1 MYLPQRKAQTIVS
14 LVVLVIACT
23 VIFGWLTGNTS
34 IVKLNNSFP
43 PMQFNTAACFGILAI
58 VNFIPKTSKFSYSRC
73 ILSLI
78 VLIIS
83 LLTLSEYLFGLNFG
97 IDHIISAKAI
107 DHSLYPGRMSPNT
120 AVCFL
125 LLAIANILPRFK
137 KNVLLFKGI
146 FFGANLT
153 VFLLAYIALLGY
165 FFNISLYFSWGH
177 ITGMA
182 LHTSICFFI
191 LTLFRISFKGVK
203 SKVHIIG
210 IILSAVTFVIFFLF
224 WLYTFDQDTKAIKST
239 VQREV
244 SLLGANLEKKLNL
257 ETTAIDR
264 LYKRLGTSSYSSR
277 EAIVADMQAYENDYP
292 NIYFIYYIQDKQ
304 QEPIFLSNYNITQ
317 AQALDVLKECSS
329 SKTLSK
335 TKTICIREESNK
347 FNVVFKPNLSEKVM
361 SEINRD
367 HYTLEIYLES
377 HKIYSNLDPKK
388 YYGMSY
394 SFEFTG
400 EKHWH
405 IKVFFTDKEYE
416 QLQKSFPTVLFLL
429 GIVISLMVQGLF
441 YFISINFRKNKILE
455 QRQIKLK
462 NLSSIDSLTGCLNR
476 HSIDKKLKT
485 ILNDDSN
492 QHENIAIL
500 FIDLDDFKHTNDKYG
515 HEVGDLVL
523 KEVSARL
530 KLVLRDGDLISRIG
544 GDEFVAVLRNIA
556 NKQTCIDIINRI
568 IASFEDKIYISEE
581 IQIQQTISVG
591 VTQAQSKDNNI
602 DSDKL
607 ITKADL
613 AMYKAKKLGKNQ
625 FNFSD

>member
-1 MYLPQRKAQTIVS
+1 
-14 LVVLVIACT
+14 
-23 VIFGWLTGNTS
+23 
-34 IVKLNNSFP
+34 
-43 PMQFNTAACFGILAI
+43 
-58 VNFIPKTSKFSYSRC
+58 
-73 ILSLI
+73 
-78 VLIIS
+78 
-83 LLTLSEYLFGLNFG
+83 
-97 IDHIISAKAI
+97 
-107 DHSLYPGRMSPNT
+107 
-120 AVCFL
+120 
-125 LLAIANILPRFK
+125 
-137 KNVLLFKGI
+137 
-146 FFGANLT
+146 
-153 VFLLAYIALLGY
+153 
-165 FFNISLYFSWGH
+165 
-177 ITGMA
+177 
-182 LHTSICFFI
+182 
-191 LTLFRISFKGVK
+191 
-203 SKVHIIG
+203 
-210 IILSAVTFVIFFLF
+210 
-224 WLYTFDQDTKAIKST
+224 
-239 VQREV
+239 
-244 SLLGANLEKKLNL
+244 
-257 ETTAIDR
+257 
-264 LYKRLGTSSYSSR
+264 
-277 EAIVADMQAYENDYP
+277 
-292 NIYFIYYIQDKQ
+292 
-304 QEPIFLSNYNITQ
+304 
-317 AQALDVLKECSS
+317 
-329 SKTLSK
+329 
-335 TKTICIREESNK
+335 
-347 FNVVFKPNLSEKVM
+347 
-361 SEINRD
+361 
-367 HYTLEIYLES
+367 
-377 HKIYSNLDPKK
+377 
-388 YYGMSY
+388 MSY